1 MAEVCNL
8 TVAESMW
15 LEQQVEKE
23 VMKNFA
29 EEVDKQVEDAEVG
42 ILLIFRMAEVC
53 NLTVAES
60 MWLEQQV
67 EKEVMK
73 NFAEEVDKQVEDAEV
88 AQELTAEELAAF
100 EKFVAEQ
107 EK

>member
-1 MAEVCNL
+1 MCNL

-29 EEVDKQVEDAEVG
+29 EEA
-42 ILLIFRMAEVC
+42 
-53 NLTVAES
+53 
-60 MWLEQQV
+60 
-67 EKEVMK
+67 
-73 NFAEEVDKQVEDAEV
+73 DKQVEDAEV
-88 AQELTAEELAAF
+88 AQELTEEELAAF

>member
-1 MAEVCNL
+1 
-8 TVAESMW
+8 
-15 LEQQVEKE
+15 
-23 VMKNFA
+23 
-29 EEVDKQVEDAEVG
+29 
-42 ILLIFRMAEVC
+42 MAEVC

-88 AQELTAEELAAF
+88 A
-100 EKFVAEQ
+100 
-107 EK
+107 